1 VIRREFVEIK
11 GGNRAM
17 VVDDSRAM
25 RMILRKT
32 LTQIG
37 YDVCDAGNGA
47 EAMALLEK
55 GESGLSL
62 MLVDWNMPVMCGLD
76 LVKAVRSNERYSTIT
91 MIMVTTET
99 EIQHISDALEA
110 GASEY
115 VMKPFTSDAL
125 QDKLVTLNLVQ

>member
-1 VIRREFVEIK
+1 
-11 GGNRAM
+11 
-17 VVDDSRAM
+17 
-25 RMILRKT
+25 
-32 LTQIG
+32 
-37 YDVCDAGNGA
+37 
-47 EAMALLEK
+47 
-55 GESGLSL
+55 
-62 MLVDWNMPVMCGLD
+62 MPVMCGLD

>member
-1 VIRREFVEIK
+1 
-11 GGNRAM
+11 
-17 VVDDSRAM
+17 
-25 RMILRKT
+25 
-32 LTQIG
+32 
-37 YDVCDAGNGA
+37 
-47 EAMALLEK
+47 MALLEK
-55 GESGLSL
+55 GESDLSL